1 MKKDSLENIYSEALE
16 MLEKGHSKEEVLL
29 EFTDYKTELEPLL
42 DISAS
47 LLLMP
52 KNAAPEPAM
61 RRKYIAAP
69 AKRVWLAWVHVSK
82 FAGVSMSLMLLISA
96 FTVAG
101 YSALHSHPGQSLFA
115 VKKSAEQLQL
125 LLASSQDKKADLQI
139 AIAQKRLDEAQAI
152 FSDPNS
158 GADQKNAALNELAS
172 QTTTAVA
179 QVDSA
184 AKSDPQAA
192 TNNPLL
198 SSLDNITKQQQALLS
213 DIKPQDSTV
222 TDAAQSALKE
232 LDKNTEKISEIKQ
245 SVAVADSGQAL
256 ASLTS
261 DPNAVGVMGTIS
273 QLGKNQITVEKTAF
287 TVNDQ
292 TVIKNSAGDTA
303 AFSSL
308 SLKMK
313 VNISGTQGQKDILA
327 TQIIILT
334 DDDSSGLVQGAA
346 TTTTTTAVSLKKP
359 DTKDDSSGTTTTPT
373 TPIIDPNA
381 ATGSFIL
388 EDPAPQFVK

>member
-101 YSALHSHPGQSLFA
+101 YSALQSLFA